1 MADADDIKEQE
12 GQEEQKNPEAEKS
25 DKKSKIARFLPWIIM
40 VVVVLICAGA
50 GFSVGR
56 LFAGPGTPEA
66 DVSGSGA
73 DAQSL
78 PDDLKADNGSADGSA
93 KVWYY
98 DLDPVV
104 ANLNEPTV
112 TRYVRATLTLEMSP
126 DMDVKK
132 GTTFLDEKKP
142 ILINWLTVYLSSL
155 ALEDISSSSSLWT
168 WSLAFISLRPIILES
183 FSKILLPSLG
193 FRSVRPKR
201 SPWKVRCISITW
213 GATDCHDRAASI
225 MTMTSATSSTIRPIA
240 PPRFM
245 RRI

>member
-12 GQEEQKNPEAEKS
+12 EQEGQEEQKDPKAEKS
-25 DKKSKIARFLPWIIM
+25 DKKSLIARFLPWIIM

-56 LFAGPGTPEA
+56 LFAGSDTSE
-66 DVSGSGA
+66 GA
-73 DAQSL
+73 ESDSKPDEPTQA
-78 PDDLKADNGSADGSA
+78 DDLKADDDSA

-112 TRYVRATLTLEMSP
+112 TRYVRASLTLEMSA

-132 GTTFLDEKKP
+132 GTVFLDEKKP

-155 ALEDISSSSSLWT
+155 GLEDVRGDNNLRSIQSHVRD
-168 WSLAFISLRPIILES
+168 AFNEKLFPNSQSQIKQVLIKEFP
-183 FSKILLPSLG
+183 
-193 FRSVRPKR
+193 VQ
-201 SPWKVRCISITW
+201 
-213 GATDCHDRAASI
+213 
-225 MTMTSATSSTIRPIA
+225 
-240 PPRFM
+240 
-245 RRI
+245 

>member
-1 MADADDIKEQE
+1 MADADDIKEQVEQVEQEEQE
-12 GQEEQKNPEAEKS
+12 GQEEQKDPKAEKS
-25 DKKSKIARFLPWIIM
+25 DKKSLIARFLPWIIM

-56 LFAGPGTPEA
+56 LFAGSDTPE
-66 DVSGSGA
+66 GA

-78 PDDLKADNGSADGSA
+78 TDDLKADNDSAEGSG

-112 TRYVRATLTLEMSP
+112 TRYVRASLTLEMSA

-132 GTTFLDEKKP
+132 GTAFLNEKKP

-155 ALEDISSSSSLWT
+155 SIEDVRGDKNLRSIQSHIRD
-168 WSLAFISLRPIILES
+168 AFNEKLFPDSQPQIKHVLIKEFP
-183 FSKILLPSLG
+183 
-193 FRSVRPKR
+193 VQ
-201 SPWKVRCISITW
+201 
-213 GATDCHDRAASI
+213 
-225 MTMTSATSSTIRPIA
+225 
-240 PPRFM
+240 
-245 RRI
+245 